1 MIILLTLYQKIFTKK
16 NSDLGQTGR
25 SAQTAFLLHRVA
37 FLGANGHDAHGHVS
51 HLCNNPR
58 CFNPDHLVDETP
70 QANNSRK
77 GCAGP
82 IICSVHHHLVV
93 DLCTHYPRCIRPE
106 REDVNCCLAIK
117 ESDPQ
122 GWAFSSEA
130 QSSRPNSRDGPLATD
145 MQARSSTEYSGAD
158 FLEQAAMEGL
168 L

>member
-1 MIILLTLYQKIFTKK
+1 MIQIFTKK
-16 NSDLGQTGR
+16 NSDLSRTGR

-37 FLGANGHDAHGHVS
+37 FLKANGHDAHGHVS

-77 GCAGP
+77 GCPGP
-82 IICSVHHHLVV
+82 IICSVHNHLVV
-93 DLCTHYPRCIRPE
+93 DLCHHYPRCIRPE
-106 REDVNCCLAIK
+106 CEDVNCCLAIK

-122 GWAFSSEA
+122 GWAWSWSSQINA
-130 QSSRPNSRDGPLATD
+130 ASRSSSQDGPLASE

-158 FLEQAAMEGL
+158 FLEQAVREGIL
-168 L
+168 